1 MKLIIAI
8 VNNDDSSTVQSAL
21 TEGGFFVTKL
31 ATSGGFLKKG
41 NTTFFVGTNDDK
53 VDGAIEIIKSNAKKR
68 VEKEPTVPP
77 TEMGEFFTPIM
88 VDVLVGGATVFVVD
102 VDRFEKI

>member
-8 VNNDDSSTVQSAL
+8 VNSDDSSSVQGAL
-21 TEGGFFVTKL
+21 TEGGYFVTKL
-31 ATSGGFLKKG
+31 STTGGFLKKG

-53 VDGAIEIIKSNAKKR
+53 VEDC
-68 VEKEPTVPP
+68 P

-88 VDVLVGGATVFVVD
+88 VDVLVGGATVFVLNID
-102 VDRFEKI
+102 QFEKF

>member
-8 VNNDDSSTVQSAL
+8 VNSDDSSEVQTNL

-31 ATSGGFLKKG
+31 STTGGFLKKG
-41 NTTFFVGTNDDK
+41 NTTFFIGTNDDK
-53 VDGAIEIIKSNAKKR
+53 VDNVIEIIRAHAKKR
-68 VEKEPTVPP
+68 VVKQPTVPP

-102 VDRFEKI
+102 INRFEKI

>member
-8 VNNDDSSTVQSAL
+8 VNRDDSAEVQEAL

-31 ATSGGFLKKG
+31 STTGGFLKKG
-41 NTTFFVGTNDDK
+41 NTTFFIGTNDDK
-53 VDGAIEIIKSNAKKR
+53 VDGAIDIIRAHAKKR
-68 VEKEPTVPP
+68 VIKEPTVPP

-88 VDVLVGGATVFVVD
+88 VDVLVGGATVFVVN

>member
-8 VNNDDSSTVQSAL
+8 VNSDDSSTVQGAL
-21 TEGGFFVTKL
+21 TEGGYFVTKL
-31 ATSGGFLKKG
+31 STTGGFLKKG

-53 VDGAIEIIKSNAKKR
+53 VEEVIRIIKKYSRKR

-88 VDVLVGGATVFVVD
+88 VDVLIGGATVFVVD
-102 VDRFEKI
+102 VDQFEKF

>member
-8 VNNDDSSTVQSAL
+8 VNSDDSSAVQGAL
-21 TEGGFFVTKL
+21 TENGYFVTKL
-31 ATSGGFLKKG
+31 STTGGFLKKG

-53 VDGAIEIIKSNAKKR
+53 VEDCISIIKAHSKKR
-68 VEKEPTVPP
+68 VEKEPTLPP

-88 VDVLVGGATVFVVD
+88 VDVLVGGATVFVLNID
-102 VDRFEKI
+102 QFEKF